1 MHEQKPEQKQEQ
13 KHDDRSKDR
22 VRSHRSPNLRRTV
35 WVYFAIFTGSVL
47 VLLWIMF
54 VASLG
59 MNYKS
64 MKAAQFNSTAEYISS
79 GLSTGQLTR
88 ESLDDLAYNYEMC
101 VLIQNRFGD
110 IIYSYDMMAGKC
122 LIHNTNTFALLA
134 YRQNAI
140 DSPNKI
146 YYAEIPNKRFNV
158 NTMLYVTVIG
168 EPDNPDAFLFLNT
181 SLEPLESSERIIKT
195 QILAISILLFVLC
208 IGISYI
214 LARLIEA
221 PIVRIIKSAEALGNG
236 DYSVKFNGKGYA
248 ETEVLADTLEYAA
261 SEISKVDRL
270 QRDLIANVS
279 HDLRT
284 PLTMIKAY
292 GEMIRDL
299 SGDNP
304 KKRLEHVNVII
315 DESDRLA
322 DLVNDILDLSKL
334 ESGANELTLTEFDIC
349 EHIVSIMGRYRLLS
363 DKQGYKFYVSLPPK
377 FMVTADIIKIG
388 QVLYNLINNAVNY
401 TGADKS
407 IYVCL
412 IPLSA
417 DTARIE
423 VTDTGAGIKKEDLS
437 TIFERY
443 YRAEKSKREVIGT
456 GLGLSIVK
464 QVMKLHGFKYG
475 VMSEPG
481 VGSTFWIEVKHKQL

>member
-1 MHEQKPEQKQEQ
+1 MQDHKSK
-13 KHDDRSKDR
+13 RSP
-22 VRSHRSPNLRRTV
+22 RSPNLRRTR
-35 WVYFAIFTGSVL
+35 WVYFAIFTASVL
-47 VLLWIMF
+47 VLLWLMF

-59 MNYKS
+59 LNYKS
-64 MKAAQFNSTAEYISS
+64 MKAAQFNTTAEYIRD
-79 GLSTGQLTR
+79 GLSEGTLT
-88 ESLDDLAYNYEMC
+88 EGSLDDLAYNYEMC
-101 VLIQNRFGD
+101 VLIQDRYGD
-110 IIYSYDMMAGKC
+110 ALYSYDMMAGKC

-140 DSPNKI
+140 ESPDKF
-146 YYAEIPNKRFNV
+146 YYAELTNKRFNV

-168 EPDNPDAFLFLNT
+168 DPESPVGFLFLNT
-181 SLEPLESSERIIKT
+181 SLEPLESSEHIIKT
-195 QILAISILLFVLC
+195 QILVISILLFVLC
-208 IGISYI
+208 VGISYI

-221 PIVRIIKSAEALGNG
+221 PIQRIIKSAETLGDG
-236 DYSVKFNGKGYA
+236 DFNVKFDGHGYA
-248 ETEVLADTLEYAA
+248 ETEILAETLEYAA
-261 SEISKVDRL
+261 AEISKVDGLR
-270 QRDLIANVS
+270 RDLIANVS

-334 ESGANELTLTEFDIC
+334 ESGANKLTLTDFDIC
-349 EHIVSIMGRYRLLS
+349 SEIVSIMGRYKLLS
-363 DKQGYKFYVSLPPK
+363 DKQGYKFFVSLPPK
-377 FMVTADIIKIG
+377 FTITADTIKIS

-401 TGADKS
+401 TGEDKS
-407 IYVCL
+407 VYVCL
-412 IPLSA
+412 IPLSD

-423 VTDTGAGIKKEDLS
+423 VTDTGKGIKKEDLS

-443 YRAEKSKREVIGT
+443 YRSEKSKREVIGT

-464 QVMKLHGFKYG
+464 EVMKLHGYNYG
-475 VMSEPG
+475 VMSEVN
-481 VGSTFWIEVKHKQL
+481 VGSTFWIEVKKK

>member
-1 MHEQKPEQKQEQ
+1 MQDRKSEQEERT
-13 KHDDRSKDR
+13 HSGERTRSP
-22 VRSHRSPNLRRTV
+22 RSPNLRRTI
-35 WVYFAIFTGSVL
+35 WIYFAIFTASVL
-47 VLLWIMF
+47 ALLWIMF

-79 GLSTGQLTR
+79 GLTAGLIT
-88 ESLDDLAYNYEMC
+88 EGSLDDLAYNYEMC

-140 DSPNKI
+140 DSPNKM
-146 YYAEIPNKRFNV
+146 YYAEVPNVRFNV

-168 EPDNPDAFLFLNT
+168 NPDNPDAFLFLNT

-195 QILAISILLFVLC
+195 QILLISILLFVLC
-208 IGISYI
+208 VGISYI

-221 PIVRIIKSAEALGNG
+221 PIQRIIKSAEALGSG
-236 DYSVKFNGKGYA
+236 DYSVKFDGKGYA
-248 ETEVLADTLEYAA
+248 ETEILADTLEFAA
-261 SEISKVDRL
+261 SEISKVDSL

-304 KKRLEHVNVII
+304 EKRLEHVGVII

-334 ESGANELTLTEFDIC
+334 ESGANELTLTDYDIC
-349 EHIVSIMGRYRLLS
+349 ENIVSMMGRYKLLS
-363 DKQGYKFYVSLPPK
+363 EKKGYKFYVSLPPK
-377 FMVTADIIKIG
+377 FIVTADVIKLG

-401 TGADKS
+401 TGEDKTV
-407 IYVCL
+407 YVCL
-412 IPLSA
+412 IPMSD

-423 VTDTGAGIKKEDLS
+423 VTDTGKGIKKEDLS

-464 QVMKLHGFKYG
+464 EVMKLHGFKYG
-475 VMSEPG
+475 VMSELN
-481 VGSTFWIEVKHKQL
+481 VGSTFWIEVKHKP